1 MKKLFTSLVA
11 AFALTLPFS
20 AQAATKTK
28 ICVFDIVGNV
38 GPMMGAMKDWQ
49 AAALGWGLE
58 AELIPYTNEAIA
70 AEDLKAG
77 VCEAALITG
86 IRGRGFN
93 KFSGTVDSIGAI
105 PTMDHMRLVLQVLS
119 HPQSAGKLS
128 QGSYQ
133 VMGIAPAGAAYVF
146 VNDKEV
152 NTLAKAAG
160 KRVAVLE
167 YDETQAKLV
176 SQVGATP
183 VASDITNFSTKF
195 NNGVVDV
202 IAAPLAAYEA
212 LELYKGLSPDGGIIN
227 YPLVQLTI
235 QLIAK
240 KEAFPAETAQK
251 SREYFYNNLDRI
263 LDQLKKEESKVDQR
277 WWVEIPD
284 ADKQEYEVLM
294 QEARDQLRTEG
305 YYDPT
310 MLDMLRKV
318 RCKLDQSRA
327 ECT

>member
-1 MKKLFTSLVA
+1 MKKLLTAALAACALATSV
-11 AFALTLPFS
+11 T
-20 AQAATKTK
+20 AQAASSK

-49 AAALGWGLE
+49 TAAIGWGID
-58 AELIPYTNEAIA
+58 AELVPYTNEAIA

-77 VCEAALITG
+77 VCDAALVTG
-86 IRGRGFN
+86 IRGRGFS
-93 KFSGTVDSIGAI
+93 KYAGTVDSIGAI
-105 PTMDHMRLVLQVLS
+105 PTMDHMRIVLQVLS
-119 HPQSAGKLS
+119 LPQSAPKLS

-133 VMGIAPAGAAYVF
+133 IMGIAPAGAAYVF

-240 KEAFPAETAQK
+240 KDAFSPEVAQK

-263 LDQLKKEESKVDQR
+263 LDQLKKEEAKVDTK
-277 WWVEIPD
+277 WWVDIPD
-284 ADKQEYEVLM
+284 TDKREYEVLM
-294 QEARDQLRTEG
+294 QEARNQLRTEG
-305 YYDPT
+305 YYDPD
-310 MLDMLRKV
+310 MLTLLRKV
-318 RCKLDQSRA
+318 RCKLDQSRP

>member
-11 AFALTLPFS
+11 ACALTLPFS

-133 VMGIAPAGAAYVF
+133 VMGIAPAGAASGPPRR
-146 VNDKEV
+146 E
-152 NTLAKAAG
+152 
-160 KRVAVLE
+160 
-167 YDETQAKLV
+167 
-176 SQVGATP
+176 GALQE
-183 VASDITNFSTKF
+183 
-195 NNGVVDV
+195 GRR
-202 IAAPLAAYEA
+202 A
-212 LELYKGLSPDGGIIN
+212 L
-227 YPLVQLTI
+227 
-235 QLIAK
+235 
-240 KEAFPAETAQK
+240 
-251 SREYFYNNLDRI
+251 
-263 LDQLKKEESKVDQR
+263 
-277 WWVEIPD
+277 
-284 ADKQEYEVLM
+284 
-294 QEARDQLRTEG
+294 
-305 YYDPT
+305 
-310 MLDMLRKV
+310 
-318 RCKLDQSRA
+318 RCR
-327 ECT
+327 

>member
-1 MKKLFTSLVA
+1 MKKLMTAALAACALATSV
-11 AFALTLPFS
+11 T
-20 AQAATKTK
+20 AQAAPSK

-49 AAALGWGLE
+49 TAAIGWGID

-77 VCEAALITG
+77 VCDAALVTG

-93 KFSGTVDSIGAI
+93 QYAGTVDSIGAI
-105 PTMDHMRLVLQVLS
+105 PTIDHMRIVLQVLS
-119 HPQSAGKLS
+119 MPQSAPKLS

-133 VMGIAPAGAAYVF
+133 IMGIAPAGAAYVF

-240 KEAFPAETAQK
+240 KDAFPADVAQK

-263 LDQLKKEESKVDQR
+263 LDQLKKEEAKVDPK
-277 WWVEIPD
+277 WWVEIPA
-284 ADKQEYEVLM
+284 ADKGEYEVLM
-294 QEARDQLRTEG
+294 QEARNQLKAEG
-305 YYDPT
+305 YYDPD
-310 MLDMLRKV
+310 MLSLLRKV
-318 RCKLDQSRA
+318 RCKLDQSRP
-327 ECT
+327 ECTG

>member
-1 MKKLFTSLVA
+1 MKKLMKAALAACALATSV
-11 AFALTLPFS
+11 T
-20 AQAATKTK
+20 AQAAPTK

-49 AAALGWGLE
+49 TEALGWGLE

-77 VCEAALITG
+77 VCQAALVTG

-93 KFSGTVDSIGAI
+93 KYAGTVDSIGAI
-105 PTMDHMRLVLQVLS
+105 PTMDHLRIVLQVLS
-119 HPQSAGKLS
+119 NPQVAPKLTH
-128 QGSYQ
+128 GSYQ

-146 VNDKEV
+146 VDDKEV

-235 QLIAK
+235 QLIGK
-240 KEAFPAETAQK
+240 KDAFSAEVAQK
-251 SREYFYNNLDRI
+251 SREYFYSNLDRI
-263 LDQLKKEESKVDQR
+263 VAQLKKEEEKVDPK

-284 ADKQEYEVLM
+284 ADKAKYEVLM
-294 QEARDQLRTEG
+294 QEARNLLRVEG
-305 YYDPT
+305 YYDPD

-318 RCKLDQSRA
+318 RCKLNQSRA